1 MWSKPGI
8 TKVASSACHP
18 GRSVGE
24 LRSGRVVPGCLGA
37 LIERRLRQH
46 ESGAFMINILRLL
59 LYYIGFISLLL
70 TASYE
75 LLKNAVYRVEMFQ
88 VSLISV

>member
-1 MWSKPGI
+1 MWSKSGI

-46 ESGAFMINILRLL
+46 QSGASVINILRLQL
-59 LYYIGFISLLL
+59 H
-70 TASYE
+70 
-75 LLKNAVYRVEMFQ
+75 
-88 VSLISV
+88 